1 MTADHATLPDPPP
14 AARLRDVGIRD
25 NEIHLIEQPHIWW
38 RVHRTEGAFVLAW
51 NEFRHYGPVLRFDP
65 HPEPRREHPD
75 HAVWYAA
82 ATPDA
87 ALAEAFQGTRTIDRI
102 RKRPYLT
109 GLSFTRPLRLLNLAV
124 DSAGAWAT
132 RAGGTFAISTAPH
145 ALTQRWARAIVE
157 AFPDLD
163 GVRYDSRFAGHPCA
177 ALFSPAMS
185 AMPRRPVISL
195 PLGHPALVAR
205 IAGAAR
211 RLGYSVI

>member
-1 MTADHATLPDPPP
+1 MTADHATLPDPP

-25 NEIHLIEQPHIWW
+25 NEIHLIEQTHIWW

-75 HAVWYAA
+75 HAVWCAA

-87 ALAEAFQGTRTIDRI
+87 ALAEAFQGTGTIDRN
-102 RKRPYLT
+102 RQRPYLT

-163 GVRYDSRFAGHPCA
+163 GT
-177 ALFSPAMS
+177 M
-185 AMPRRPVISL
+185 RR
-195 PLGHPALVAR
+195 
-205 IAGAAR
+205 
-211 RLGYSVI
+211 